1 MRQSTLRQILILLL
15 SAWLTITYHLPARS
29 QSDAQSLAS
38 QAQQLY
44 NAGKL
49 TPAATK
55 WQEAATAFA
64 ERGDRLGRTKSL
76 INQSQVLQDLGL
88 DPRACDVLLS
98 ALGIENPECSA
109 SEIDSLLQTFTGKT
123 QITEIESIGLRSLAS
138 ILQRKDS
145 LEQAQALLMLSTAT
159 EDPAKLN
166 STLLT
171 LGNVRHKLGNRI
183 RDRWS
188 YDKISEILDRQDPQ
202 LALEPYLDAFATY
215 EKVASSAE
223 SLTQVQ
229 AQLNHLSL
237 LIEIEDWW
245 QQQIAKRIPSWQQF
259 DQTRAIASARNFSEL
274 LSTKIDITQAVL
286 VEDIESNLAQLPPSH
301 QGIYAHINY
310 AHSLLS
316 LQQTAGVKPIL
327 KTAWQQSLA
336 IEDSLG
342 QSYALG
348 YLGRYYGEVA
358 GQSERAI
365 ALTNKALMLA
375 EAANTYGD
383 VREISYL
390 WQSQLG
396 KLLQQARQDE
406 ATAAYMMAYDT
417 LQSLRTD
424 LNTNDRDVQF
434 DFRQEVKPV
443 YLELASL
450 LLEGDRSDPSK
461 ALNVANDSSLSQND
475 LELARQVIE
484 SLQLAELDNFFQDPC
499 LETAGRTVTI
509 DELDPQA
516 AVIYPIIFSDRLE
529 VILSVAGQPLQKFT
543 TYVSQAQVERT
554 LETICNSLY
563 NRSINNSAVNILSTT
578 PINPRELRENTQ
590 TLLPMLQQ
598 LYGWTIKPLAE
609 ELATNQIKTLV
620 FVLSGKLQ
628 NVPMSA
634 LYDGKQYLL
643 EKYGVAL
650 APSLQLLGTKPTS
663 RTKLKVLAAGLSQQ
677 VEVKGEIFPALQ
689 YVPEELN
696 QIEAIFP
703 QSRLLLNREFT
714 ASSLERQL
722 EEGFPV
728 VHLATHGVFSSN
740 PEQTFIITGDRNPI
754 DLNTLSSLLNS
765 SNTPPELIV
774 LSACDTAVGDER
786 AVLGLAGVTVRS
798 GSTTLAS
805 LWSVDDA
812 STTKLM
818 QRFYREYENPART
831 KVDALQTAQLSLIDS
846 LRVNPPLPELKDLPP
861 HPYYWSPYVLVG
873 NWQ

>member
-1 MRQSTLRQILILLL
+1 MIDMRQSILRRILIFVL
-15 SAWLTITYHLPARS
+15 SAWLAIAYHLPASS
-29 QSDAQSLAS
+29 QPDGRSLAS
-38 QAQQLY
+38 QAQQLMD
-44 NAGKL
+44 AGKL

-64 ERGDRLGRTKSL
+64 EQGDRLGRTKSL
-76 INQSQVLQDLGL
+76 INQAQVLQDLGL
-88 DPRACDVLLS
+88 DPKACRVLLT
-98 ALGIENPECSA
+98 AFGAENSQCSV
-109 SEIDSLLQTFTGKT
+109 SETISLLQTFEEKT
-123 QITEIESIGLRSLAS
+123 QITEIESVGLRSLAS
-138 ILQRKDS
+138 ILQREDR

-159 EDPAKLN
+159 NPAELN

-171 LGNVRHKLGNRI
+171 LGNVRHKLGDRI

-202 LALEPYLDAFATY
+202 LALEPYLDAFTTY
-215 EKVASSAE
+215 EKVSSSAE

-245 QQQIAKRIPSWQQF
+245 QQQISKRTASWQQF
-259 DQTRAIASARNFSEL
+259 DQTRAIASAGSFAEL
-274 LSTKIDITQAVL
+274 LSTKIDTTQAVL
-286 VEDIESNLAQLPPSH
+286 IKEIESNLAQLPPSH

-310 AHSLLS
+310 AHSLLN

-336 IEDSLG
+336 IEDRLG

-348 YLGRYYGEVA
+348 YLGGYYGEE
-358 GQSERAI
+358 GQLERAI

-396 KLLQQARQDE
+396 RFLQQAGQDE

-424 LNTNDRDVQF
+424 LNTNNREVQF

-450 LLEGDRSDPSK
+450 LLQGDRPATKAINISK
-461 ALNVANDSSLSQND
+461 NDLSQNN

-499 LETAGRTVTI
+499 LETADRTITI

-516 AVIYPIIFSDRLE
+516 AVIYPIILSDRLE

-543 TYVSQAQVERT
+543 TYVSQATIDRT
-554 LETICNSLY
+554 LEIICNSLY
-563 NRSINNSAVNILSTT
+563 NRSINNSAVNIFSTT
-578 PINPRELRENTQ
+578 PINPREVIENTQ

-598 LYGWTIKPLAE
+598 VYSWTVEPLAE
-609 ELATNQIKTLV
+609 ELATQQIKTLV

-650 APSLQLLGTKPTS
+650 APSLQLLGTKPTP
-663 RTKLKVLAAGLSQQ
+663 RTELKVLAAGLSQQ

-714 ASSLERQL
+714 TSSLERQL
-722 EEGFPV
+722 EEGFPI
-728 VHLATHGVFSSN
+728 VHLATHGVFSSD

-754 DLNTLSSLLNS
+754 DINTLSSLLNS
-765 SNTPPELIV
+765 SNTPPELVV
-774 LSACDTAVGDER
+774 LSACDTALGDER

-818 QRFYREYENPART
+818 KRFYREYENPASK

-846 LRVNPPLPELKDLPP
+846 LRADPPLPELKDLPP

>member
-1 MRQSTLRQILILLL
+1 MRPSTLRRILILVL
-15 SAWLTITYHLPARS
+15 SAWLAITCHLPANS
-29 QSDAQSLAS
+29 QPAVSLAS
-38 QAQQLY
+38 QAQQLMD
-44 NAGKL
+44 AGKL
-49 TPAATK
+49 TLAATK

-76 INQSQVLQDLGL
+76 INQSQVLQDLGR
-88 DPRACDVLLS
+88 DPKACDVLLS
-98 ALGIENPECSA
+98 AFEVENSSCSSA
-109 SEIDSLLQTFTGKT
+109 EIDSLLQTMGKT
-123 QITEIESIGLRSLAS
+123 QITKLKSIGLRSLAS
-138 ILQRKDS
+138 ILQRS
-145 LEQAQALLMLSTAT
+145 GRLEQAQALLMLSAKT
-159 EDPAKLN
+159 EDAAELD

-171 LGNVRHKLGNRI
+171 LGNVRHKLGDRI

-188 YDKISEILDRQDPQ
+188 YAKVSEIIDRQDPQ

-215 EKVASSAE
+215 EKVSSSTE
-223 SLTQVQ
+223 SLTVVQ

-245 QQQIAKRIPSWQQF
+245 QQQIAKRIVSWQQF
-259 DQTRAIASARNFSEL
+259 DETRAIASAGSFSDL
-274 LSTKIDITQAVL
+274 LSTKIDSTQAVL
-286 VEDIESNLAQLPPSH
+286 VKKIESNLVQLPPSH

-310 AHSLLS
+310 AHSLLNLEQS
-316 LQQTAGVKPIL
+316 AGVEAIL
-327 KTAWQQSLA
+327 TTAWQQSLA
-336 IEDSLG
+336 IEDRLG

-348 YLGRYYGEVA
+348 YLGRYYGEVE
-358 GQSERAI
+358 GLDRAI

-375 EAANTYGD
+375 EAANAYGD

-396 KLLQQARQDE
+396 KLQQQAGEE

-424 LNTNDRDVQF
+424 LNTNNQEVQF
-434 DFRQEVKPV
+434 DFLQEVKPV

-450 LLEGDRSDPSK
+450 LLEAKNGST
-461 ALNVANDSSLSQND
+461 SQKN

-499 LETAGRTVTI
+499 LETAERTITI

-529 VILSVAGQPLQKFT
+529 VILSIAGQPLQRFT
-543 TYVSQAQVERT
+543 TYVSDTEVNQT
-554 LETICNSLY
+554 LEVLCNSLY
-563 NRSINNSAVNILSTT
+563 NPSINNSAVNIFSTT
-578 PINPRELRENTQ
+578 PINPREVRENTQ
-590 TLLPMLQQ
+590 TLLPLLQQ
-598 LYGWTIKPLAE
+598 VYSWTVEPLAE
-609 ELATNQIKTLV
+609 ELTANQIETLV
-620 FVLSGKLQ
+620 FVLNGKLQ

-650 APSLQLLGTKPTS
+650 APSLQLLGTRPTP
-663 RTKLKVLAAGLSQQ
+663 RTKVKVLAAGLSQQ
-677 VEVKGEIFPALQ
+677 VEVRGEIFPALE

-722 EEGFPV
+722 EKGFPV
-728 VHLATHGVFSSN
+728 VHLATHGVFSSD

-754 DLNTLSSLLNS
+754 DINTLSILLNS
-765 SNTPPELIV
+765 SNIPPELVV

-818 QRFYREYENPART
+818 QRFYREYEDPASQ
-831 KVDALQTAQLSLIDS
+831 KVDALQTAQLFLIDS
-846 LRVNPPLPELKDLPP
+846 LRANPPLPELKDLPP